1 MEISNIPLPIGKNR
15 TIGAIGADIHH
26 LLKFRVI
33 GQFGTGITLNQSLNW
48 VPVDFCRHPLSIF

>member
-26 LLKFRVI
+26 LLEFRII
-33 GQFGTGITLNQSLNW
+33 G
-48 VPVDFCRHPLSIF
+48 